1 MTKRSQNMSV
11 HPVFKSVKMLSLT
24 AALLA
29 SIALPALAE
38 TVIHRGNGGE
48 PQSLDQ
54 SQISIDIEGFIV
66 RDLSEGLTIYNA
78 KGQIIPGAAESWTV
92 SPDGKVYTFK
102 IRDNAN
108 WSDGSPL
115 VAADFVYSMTR
126 VLDPKTAAGY
136 ANILF
141 PIKNAEAFN
150 SKKAKAAELGLKAV
164 NDKTLEITLERA
176 TPYFLQLM
184 CHYTAIPVNK
194 ASIDKFGKDFTK
206 PGNMVTNGA
215 YMLTEYVAN
224 DHVTAVKNPHY
235 WDAANVKIDKVIY
248 NPSED
253 QAATE
258 RMFENGEQ
266 DLVYN
271 FQADQRQFLIKK
283 LSKDHV
289 YASPA
294 LSTYYYVFDS
304 RHAPFS
310 DVRVRKA
317 LSMAIDRDFL
327 AEKIFGGA
335 QLPTFNMVP
344 SGMQGYTSPK
354 AEIADMDQLDRE
366 DAAKALLKDAGY
378 GEGGKPLNIDIRY
391 NTNEN
396 HKKVAIAVAD
406 MWKALGAKVTTQNL
420 DVKAHY
426 AYLQEGGTF
435 DVARAGWSAD
445 YADPENFLNLM
456 VSSNK
461 AFNYGHWSNAKFD
474 QLMKDSYAE
483 TDPAKRMKILN
494 EAEALM
500 LSEYSITPMM
510 NYASLWLVNRK
521 VKGFE
526 ENLVNE
532 HLTKYLSIE

>member
-1 MTKRSQNMSV
+1 MSI
-11 HPVFKSVKMLSLT
+11 HPSFKSLNLLALT
-24 AALLA
+24 TALLA
-29 SIALPALAE
+29 AIALPAMSE

-54 SQISIDIEGFIV
+54 SQISIDVEGFIV
-66 RDLSEGLTIYNA
+66 RDLSEGLTVYDA
-78 KGQIIPGAAESWTV
+78 KGQVIPGAAESWTV
-92 SPDGKVYTFK
+92 SDDGAVYTFK
-102 IRDNAN
+102 IRDNAK
-108 WSDGSPL
+108 WSDGSPV

-126 VLDPKTAAGY
+126 VLDPVTAAGY

-150 SKKAKAAELGLKAV
+150 QKKAKAEDIGLKAV
-164 NDKTLEITLERA
+164 NDKTLEITLERP

-184 CHYTAIPVNK
+184 THYTAIPVNK
-194 ASIDKFGKDFTK
+194 ASIEKNGKDFTK
-206 PGNMVTNGA
+206 PGKMVTNGA
-215 YMLTEYVAN
+215 YMLTEYIAN
-224 DHVTAVKNPHY
+224 DHVTAVKNPNY

-258 RMFENGEQ
+258 RMFETGEL
-266 DLVYN
+266 DIVYN
-271 FQADQRQFLIKK
+271 YQADQRDFLKKK
-283 LSKDHV
+283 LGEDQV
-289 YASPA
+289 FASPA
-294 LSTYYYVFDS
+294 LSTYYYVFDG
-304 RHAPFS
+304 RHEPFS

-335 QLPTFNMVP
+335 QLPAYDLVP
-344 SGMQGYTSPK
+344 PGIQGYTPPK
-354 AEIADMDQLDRE
+354 VDIADLDQLDRE
-366 DAAKALLKDAGY
+366 DAAKALLKEAGY
-378 GEGGKPLNIDIRY
+378 GEGGKPLNVDIRY

-406 MWKALGAKVTTQNL
+406 MWKALGANVTTQNL

-426 AYLQEGGTF
+426 AYLQEGGKF
-435 DVARAGWSAD
+435 DVARAAWAAD
-445 YADPENFLNLM
+445 YSDPENFLNLL

-461 AFNYGHWSNAKFD
+461 AFNYGHWSNAKYD
-474 QLMKDSYAE
+474 ALMKASYE
-483 TDPAKRMKILN
+483 ERDPAKRMTILA
-494 EAEALM
+494 EAETLM

-526 ENLVNE
+526 ENVVNE
-532 HLTKYLSIE
+532 HLTKYLSVE

>member
-1 MTKRSQNMSV
+1 MTI
-11 HPVFKSVKMLSLT
+11 HPFFKSINR
-24 AALLA
+24 AALTGALLT
-29 SIALPALAE
+29 SIAFPALAE

-66 RDLSEGLTIYNA
+66 RDLSEGLTVYDA
-78 KGQIIPGAAESWTV
+78 KGKVIPGTAESWTV
-92 SPDGKVYTFK
+92 SDDGMVYTFK
-102 IRDNAN
+102 IRDNAK
-108 WSDGSPL
+108 WSDGSP
-115 VAADFVYSMTR
+115 VTAADFVYSMTR
-126 VLDPKTAAGY
+126 VLDPVTAAGY

-150 SKKAKAAELGLKAV
+150 QKKAKASDLGLKAV
-164 NDKTLEITLERA
+164 SDKTLEITLERP

-194 ASIDKFGKDFTK
+194 ASIDKYGKDFTK
-206 PGNMVTNGA
+206 PGKMVTNGA

-253 QAATE
+253 QSATE
-258 RMFENGEQ
+258 RMFETGEL

-271 FQADQRQFLIKK
+271 FQADQRDFLTKK
-283 LSKDHV
+283 LSNDHV

-294 LSTYYYVFDS
+294 LSTYYYAFDT
-304 RHAPFS
+304 RHEPFS

-327 AEKIFGGA
+327 AEKIYGGA
-335 QLPTFNMVP
+335 QLPTYNIVP
-344 SGMQGYTSPK
+344 PGMEGYTPPK
-354 AEIADMDQLDRE
+354 ADIADMDQLDRE
-366 DAAKALLKDAGY
+366 DAAKALLKEAGY
-378 GEGGKPLNIDIRY
+378 GEGGKPLTIDIRY

-406 MWKALGAKVTTQNL
+406 MWKALGNNVTVTTQNL

-426 AYLQEGGTF
+426 AYLQEAGKF
-435 DVARAGWSAD
+435 DVARAGWTAD
-445 YADPENFLNLM
+445 YADPENFLNLL
-456 VSSNK
+456 VSTNK
-461 AFNYGHWSNAKFD
+461 TFNYGHWSNAKFD
-474 QLMKDSYAE
+474 ELMKASYAE
-483 TDPAKRMKILN
+483 RDPAKRMKIMQD
-494 EAEALM
+494 AEAVA

-510 NYASLWLVNRK
+510 NYASLWLVNHK

-532 HLTKYLSIE
+532 HLTKYLSLE

>member
-1 MTKRSQNMSV
+1 MKNFRLAV
-11 HPVFKSVKMLSLT
+11 LT
-24 AALLA
+24 GALLA
-29 SIALPALAE
+29 AAALPALAE

-54 SQISIDIEGFIV
+54 AQISIDIEGFIV
-66 RDLSEGLTIYNA
+66 RDLSEGLTVYDA
-78 KGQIIPGAAESWTV
+78 KGNVIPGTAESWKI
-92 SPDGKVYTFK
+92 SDDGTVYTFK
-102 IRDNAN
+102 IRDNAK
-108 WSDGSPL
+108 WSDGSP
-115 VAADFVYSMTR
+115 VTASDFVYSMTR
-126 VLDPKTAAGY
+126 LLDPATAAGY

-150 SKKAKAAELGLKAV
+150 SKKAKATDLGLKAI
-164 NDKTLEITLERA
+164 NDKTLQITLERP

-184 CHYTAIPVNK
+184 VHYTAIPVNK
-194 ASIDKFGKDFTK
+194 ASIDKYGKDFTK
-206 PGNMVTNGA
+206 PGKMVSNGA

-224 DHVTAVKNPHY
+224 DHITAVKNPYY

-258 RMFENGEQ
+258 RAFENGEL

-271 FQADQRQFLIKK
+271 YPADQRDFLKKK
-283 LSKDHV
+283 LSNDYV

-294 LSTYYYVFDS
+294 LSTYYYAFDS
-304 RHAPFS
+304 RHEPFS

-317 LSMAIDRDFL
+317 LSMAVDRDFL
-327 AEKIFGGA
+327 ANKIYGGA
-335 QLPTFNMVP
+335 QLPTFNIVP
-344 SGMQGYTSPK
+344 PGIPGYSLPK
-354 AEIADMDQLDRE
+354 PDIADMDQLDRE
-366 DAAKALLKDAGY
+366 DAAKALLKEAGY

-406 MWKALGAKVTTQNL
+406 MWKALGANVTTQNL

-426 AYLQEGGTF
+426 AYLQEGGKF

-445 YADPENFLNLM
+445 YADPENFLNLL

-461 AFNYGHWSNAKFD
+461 TFNYGHWSNAKFD
-474 QLMKDSYAE
+474 ALMKASYDE
-483 TDPAKRMKILN
+483 RDPAKRMKIL
-494 EAEALM
+494 EQAEALAI
-500 LSEYSITPMM
+500 SEYSITPLM
-510 NYASLWLVNRK
+510 NYASLWLVSHK

-526 ENLVNE
+526 ENVVNE
-532 HLTKYLSIE
+532 HMTKYLSIE

>member
-1 MTKRSQNMSV
+1 MSAT
-11 HPVFKSVKMLSLT
+11 LLTSL
-24 AALLA
+24 AF
-29 SIALPALAE
+29 PALAE

-54 SQISIDIEGFIV
+54 AQISIDVEGFIV
-66 RDLSEGLTIYNA
+66 RDLSEGLTVYDA
-78 KGQIIPGAAESWTV
+78 KGQVIPGTAESWTI
-92 SPDGKVYTFK
+92 SPDGTVYTFK
-102 IRDNAN
+102 IRDNAK
-108 WSDGSPL
+108 WSDGSPV

-126 VLDPKTAAGY
+126 VLDPVTAAGY

-150 SKKAKAAELGLKAV
+150 QKKAKAEDLGLKAV
-164 NDKTLEITLERA
+164 DDKTLAITLERP

-184 CHYTAIPVNK
+184 CHYTALPVNK
-194 ASIDKFGKDFTK
+194 ASIDKNGKDFTK
-206 PGNMVTNGA
+206 PGKMVTNGA
-215 YMLTEYVAN
+215 YMLSEYVAN
-224 DHVTAVKNPHY
+224 DHVTAVKNPNY

-253 QAATE
+253 QSATA
-258 RMFENGEQ
+258 RMFETGEL

-271 FQADQRQFLIKK
+271 YQADQRDFLKKK
-283 LSKDHV
+283 LGDDQV

-294 LSTYYYVFDS
+294 LSTYYYVFDG
-304 RHAPFS
+304 RHEPFS

-335 QLPTFNMVP
+335 QLPSYTLVP
-344 SGMQGYTSPK
+344 PGMQGYTSPTVD
-354 AEIADMDQLDRE
+354 IASMDQLDRE
-366 DAAKALLKDAGY
+366 DAAKALLKEAGY

-406 MWKALGAKVTTQNL
+406 MWKALGATVTTQNL

-426 AYLQEGGTF
+426 AYLQEGGSF
-435 DVARAGWSAD
+435 DVARASWAAD
-445 YADPENFLNLM
+445 YADPENFLNLL

-461 AFNYGHWSNAKFD
+461 TFNYGHWSNAKFD
-474 QLMKDSYAE
+474 ALMKASYE
-483 TDPAKRMKILN
+483 ERDPAKRMKILSD
-494 EAEALM
+494 AEALM
-500 LSEYSITPMM
+500 LSEYSVTPMM

-521 VKGFE
+521 VKGFH
-526 ENLVNE
+526 ENVVNE
-532 HLTKYLSIE
+532 HLTKYLSFE

>member
-1 MTKRSQNMSV
+1 MNT
-11 HPVFKSVKMLSLT
+11 HPFFRTFRT
-24 AALLA
+24 AALSATLLA
-29 SIALPALAE
+29 SLALPALAE

-54 SQISIDIEGFIV
+54 AQISIDVEGFIA
-66 RDLSEGLTIYNA
+66 RDLSEGLTVYDA
-78 KGQIIPGAAESWTV
+78 KGQVIPGTAESWTI
-92 SPDGKVYTFK
+92 SPDGTVYTFK
-102 IRDNAN
+102 IRDNAK
-108 WSDGSPL
+108 WSDGSPV

-126 VLDPKTAAGY
+126 VLDPVTAAGY

-150 SKKAKAAELGLKAV
+150 QKKAKADDLGLKAV
-164 NDKTLEITLERA
+164 NDKTLEITLERS

-184 CHYTAIPVNK
+184 CHYTALPVNK
-194 ASIDKFGKDFTK
+194 ASIDKNGKDFTK
-206 PGNMVTNGA
+206 PGKMVTNGA

-235 WDAANVKIDKVIY
+235 WDAANVKIDRVIY

-253 QAATE
+253 QSATE
-258 RMFENGEQ
+258 RMFETGEL

-271 FQADQRQFLIKK
+271 YQADQRDFLKKK
-283 LSKDHV
+283 LGNDQV
-289 YASPA
+289 FASPA
-294 LSTYYYVFDS
+294 LSTYYYVFDG
-304 RHAPFS
+304 RHEPFS

-335 QLPTFNMVP
+335 QLPSYNLVP
-344 SGMQGYTSPK
+344 PGMEGYTSP
-354 AEIADMDQLDRE
+354 AVDIAAMDQLDRE
-366 DAAKALLKDAGY
+366 DAAKALLKEAGY
-378 GEGGKPLNIDIRY
+378 GEGGKPLTIDIRY

-406 MWKALGAKVTTQNL
+406 MWKALGVTVTTQNL

-426 AYLQEGGTF
+426 AYLQEGGKY
-435 DVARAGWSAD
+435 DVARASWAAD
-445 YADPENFLNLM
+445 YADPENFLNLL
-456 VSSNK
+456 VSTNT

-474 QLMKDSYAE
+474 ALMKASYE
-483 TDPAKRMKILN
+483 ERDPAKRMKILSD
-494 EAEALM
+494 AEALM

-510 NYASLWLVNRK
+510 NYASLWLVNKK
-521 VKGFE
+521 VKGFH